1 MSVANLVS
9 IDSLRKQ
16 SNALEKEKSLEEF
29 WTAQVP
35 GKLAYKDIFE
45 ATPDTTSRSAI
56 RFFQGWIK
64 TSENIVNDMLLLVNL
79 EALANAF
86 VQYIAEKKA
95 ETATLFIED
104 EECLV
109 ELKTFLAVKALEM
122 KRQEESRGRLAFF
135 SNFARTEMGKREFLK
150 ENRGYLHESLNALVK
165 GVRENPDR
173 LGDLRDDD
181 VSKIYGFFERI
192 TDSKLNT
199 LLARLPSGDIIQS
212 LSESSTDK
220 NDAA

>member
-1 MSVANLVS
+1 
-9 IDSLRKQ
+9 
-16 SNALEKEKSLEEF
+16 
-29 WTAQVP
+29 
-35 GKLAYKDIFE
+35 
-45 ATPDTTSRSAI
+45 
-56 RFFQGWIK
+56 
-64 TSENIVNDMLLLVNL
+64 MLLLVNL
-79 EALANAF
+79 EALSNAF

-95 ETATLFIED
+95 ETAALFIED

-150 ENRGYLHESLNALVK
+150 ENRGYLHESLNALV
-165 GVRENPDR
+165 GVGERKPR
-173 LGDLRDDD
+173 SRRDDD

-192 TDSKLNT
+192 IDSKLNT